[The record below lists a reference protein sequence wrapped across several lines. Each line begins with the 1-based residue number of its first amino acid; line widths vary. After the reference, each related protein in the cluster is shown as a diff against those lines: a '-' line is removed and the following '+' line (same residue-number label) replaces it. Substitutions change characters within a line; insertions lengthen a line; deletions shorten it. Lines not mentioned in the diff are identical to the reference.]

1 MKRITFFFF
10 VLLHVVL
17 YILTLLC
24 EVPLFFFIG
33 NPYKFSYTWVDFIP
47 LTVGL
52 LFNFVLLFLPTIKNK
67 LNLQRINTIL
77 TLDILLQLPYSGIA
91 FYILFDYGIEKG
103 ELSALYFTIATTI
116 LGLTGA
122 ITAKIIQH
130 HKNN

>member
-1 MKRITFFFF
+1 MF
-10 VLLHVVL
+10 L
-17 YILTLLC
+17 YIS
-24 EVPLFFFIG
+24 
-33 NPYKFSYTWVDFIP
+33 NPYKFSYTWIAFIP

-52 LFNFVLLFLPTIKNK
+52 LLNFMLLFLPTIKNK

-77 TLDILLQLPYSGIA
+77 TLDILLQLPCAGIA
-91 FYILFDYGIEKG
+91 FYLLFGHGIENG
-103 ELSALYFTIATTI
+103 ELPALYFIIATTI